1 MCAHCMTLWISPQ
14 LHYLIKKKVFP
25 SSILCP
31 FVWFNNSPTLPSP
44 QKPRKYLN
52 RSPNI
57 NYDRTLS
64 VFFQLFQWASFKLC
78 CARHLWPLFY
88 TSAHHTVTRMN
99 FLWFS
104 AGRGCLCTDGCF
116 LFNGNKGVP
125 MVTPYTSVLTLISG
139 HTSIP
144 FSLFKEAKPVA
155 LKLERE
161 SGSPVG
167 LVKPRIAGPLL
178 KPPEF

>member
-139 HTSIP
+139 HASIP
-144 FSLFKEAKPVA
+144 FSLQRSEA
-155 LKLERE
+155 
-161 SGSPVG
+161 SGSETWVWIR
-167 LVKPRIAGPLL
+167 LTCRAC
-178 KPPEF
+178 